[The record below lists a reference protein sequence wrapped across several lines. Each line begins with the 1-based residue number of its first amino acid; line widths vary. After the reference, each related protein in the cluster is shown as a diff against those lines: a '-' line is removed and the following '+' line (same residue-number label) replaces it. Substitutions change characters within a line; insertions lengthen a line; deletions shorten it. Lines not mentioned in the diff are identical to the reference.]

1 VSSALKSN
9 PAWDK
14 KEPGAGLRDKERL
27 SARKEK
33 KINVAA
39 FVLFKLFSAQTQ
51 THNNSFRP
59 SPRPGELPSPFNFT
73 TAGTELACAGNFS
86 G

>member
-14 KEPGAGLRDKERL
+14 KNQARVDVTKKRL

-33 KINVAA
+33 HINVAA
-39 FVLFKLFSAQTQ
+39 FVLFNLFSAQ